1 MLPQTRTIRFNKANL
16 LALPVDPNGKRI
28 DYQDTEIKSLYLRV
42 TPSGVKTFCVFKRV
56 SGKLERVTIGR
67 FPAVTVDQA
76 RGRATEIVASFFK
89 GDNPAEVKRQLK
101 GEKTFGGLFDM
112 YIKDK
117 SHRESTRTSYTTTVN
132 KHLAHILP
140 LKISEVTR
148 DKLRGLK
155 IKSDA
160 QNNRVRAIISAV
172 FNWANAEGHIDLD
185 NPAKVIK
192 SRSIE
197 SRTRFLQIDEV
208 ERFLDALKGNNLADF
223 YLLCLLTG
231 ARKGNVQ
238 EMRWCD
244 IDFTESVWTKPDT
257 KNGDPHAVPLMPE
270 AIQILENRKGIDK
283 VWVFPG
289 TGRTGHLAEPKKSWD
304 RLRKDSGIADL
315 NMHDLRRT
323 VGSWQTRDGASLT
336 MVGKTLGHKSLQA
349 SQVYARLDLE
359 PVRESMDLALRH
371 LRRGVTD
378 DQRRNQR
385 KPDPALPGEDQSN
398 P

>member
-1 MLPQTRTIRFNKANL
+1 MLPQKRTIRFNKTNL
-16 LALPVDPNGKRI
+16 LALTGDPDGKRI
-28 DYQDTEIKSLYLRV
+28 DYQDTEMKSLYLRV
-42 TPSGVKTFCVFKRV
+42 TASGIKTFCVFKRV
-56 SGKLERVTIGR
+56 SGKLERITIGR

-76 RGRATEIVASFFK
+76 RAKATDIVASFYK

-101 GEKTFGGLFDM
+101 GEKTFSDLFDL
-112 YIKDK
+112 YLKDK
-117 SHRESTRTSYTTTVN
+117 NHRESTRTSYITTVN

-155 IKSDA
+155 IQSDA

-172 FNWANAEGHIDLD
+172 FNWANVEGIIDAD

-192 SRSIE
+192 SRSIK

-208 ERFLDALKGNNLADF
+208 ERFLDALTDNNLGDF

-238 EMRWCD
+238 EMRWQD
-244 IDFTESVWTKPDT
+244 IDFVYAIWFKPTT
-257 KNGDPHAVPLMPE
+257 KNGDPHAVPLLPE
-270 AIQILENRKGIDK
+270 ALQILESRKGIDK
-283 VWVFPG
+283 IWVFPG
-289 TGRTGHLAEPKKSWD
+289 TGRTGHLVEPKRSWD

-349 SQVYARLDLE
+349 TQVYARLDLE
-359 PVRESMDLALRH
+359 PVRESMDRALRH
-371 LRRGVTD
+371 LRKG
-378 DQRRNQR
+378 
-385 KPDPALPGEDQSN
+385 
-398 P
+398 